1 MKPDGRHHSL
11 SRRQL
16 YERVWSAPATKLAVQ
31 LGVSDVAI
39 AKLCKKLNIL
49 RPPRGSWAK
58 IEAGQKLTK
67 APLPRDPEEIA
78 KKGLARKVPSSI
90 RMSPN
95 NGSLHPVAA
104 ELMQILNDADL
115 DYEKLVRTEGS
126 MLPRVRVSKSQV
138 KRAAEAFH
146 MIVTAMEARGIP
158 FRKSRS
164 KYVPAYFERGRDQL
178 QLQIDEPLV
187 NVARERDHRL
197 PAWQSPTYDKKPSG
211 LLEFTIRPE
220 GYGGGREERKWTESD
235 KTSLAGVLAQ
245 VIEGI
250 CQWFLEQDRRRI
262 REEEEAERRRKQREF
277 EEARESLRKH
287 KEALEDTVHAREAD
301 LLKAAEWWRVQNMT
315 EDFIHE
321 CEQRW
326 SGCQNGMLTVEQR
339 GWLEWARSIIREM
352 SPFEC
357 GYPDPARDGAFDPES
372 VRFGGPYP
380 AKRDFPQP
388 PTMPKIPPPV
398 VQSGYV
404 SGYGATS
411 HYWPYR

>member
-1 MKPDGRHHSL
+1 MKPDGKHHSL

-16 YERVWSAPATKLAVQ
+16 YERVWSTPATKLAVE

-39 AKLCKKLNIL
+39 AKLCKKLNIP
-49 RPPRGSWAK
+49 RPPRGYWAK
-58 IEAGQKLTK
+58 IEAGQKPTK
-67 APLPRDPEEIA
+67 VPLPRDPEDIA
-78 KKGLARKVPSSI
+78 KKGLARKVPSRI
-90 RMSPN
+90 RMSAN
-95 NGSLHPVAA
+95 NGGLHPVAA

-115 DYEKLVRTEGS
+115 DYEKLVRTEGR

-178 QLQIDEPLV
+178 HLQIDEPLV

-197 PAWQSPTYDKKPSG
+197 PAWQSPIYDKKPSG
-211 LLEFTIRPE
+211 RLEFTIRPE
-220 GYGGGREERKWTESD
+220 AYGRGREERKWAESD
-235 KTSLAGVLAQ
+235 KTSLAVVLAQ

-250 CQWFLEQDRRRI
+250 CQWFLDQEKRRK
-262 REEEEAERRRKQREF
+262 REEEEAERRRNEYEIEQ
-277 EEARESLRKH
+277 AREKKRKH
-287 KEALEDTVHAREAD
+287 EEALENTVHVRELD
-301 LLKAAEWWRVQNMT
+301 LLKAAEWFRVQRT
-315 EDFIHE
+315 TDDFIDV

-326 SGCQNGMLTVEQR
+326 RAGQHGALTEEQT
-339 GWLEWARSIIREM
+339 GWLEWARGITREM
-352 SPFEC
+352 SPFGS
-357 GYPDPARDGAFDPES
+357 GYPDPSRDGAFDPES
-372 VRFGGPYP
+372 VQFGGPYP

-398 VQSGYV
+398 VQSGY
-404 SGYGATS
+404 GATS